1 MVKLLTQ
8 VKFVQGLT
16 AVDAETLT
24 AEEALAMAISL
35 SSPCFASFS
44 IRPLPCINDFCSC
57 WSFWPGNQDE
67 FEALRI

>member
-24 AEEALAMAISL
+24 AEQALAMAISL
-35 SSPCFASFS
+35 SRA
-44 IRPLPCINDFCSC
+44 RV
-57 WSFWPGNQDE
+57 
-67 FEALRI
+67 LRRSRSVQCDA